1 MGAGIQEF
9 QPNMPNAIT
18 EVSDTA
24 LRRSSGMAETMARA
38 LLEGFDRHYR
48 LFREAA
54 REASALFDK
63 ADWLALQQITTDR
76 IKFYDIR
83 VQEAVNRLANEF
95 SADSLPDH
103 LWQQI
108 KREYIVLLTEHKQPE
123 LAETFFN
130 SVCCQILHR
139 SYYHN
144 AFIFVRPGVSTEHID
159 SVPPSYRCYYPLQEG
174 LRGTIQ
180 RMLRDMEFERPFTDL
195 GRDIR
200 RTLRHWRMHIP
211 GPLVLEANHQVQVLS
226 AVFYRNTS
234 AYVVGKMINGGQQYP
249 FVVAVMH
256 DGQGGLTVDT
266 VLLTTEQLAILVNSS
281 RAYFLVDMEVPSA
294 YVDFLHSMLP
304 HKPKAELYSIL
315 GLHKQGKTLF
325 YRDFLHHLEHSSDEF
340 IVAPGIRGLVMSVFT
355 LPSFPYVFKVI
366 KDVISP
372 PKQINRDQVKE
383 KYLLVK
389 SHDRVGRMADTLEYS
404 GVPFPKQRFTAELL
418 EELRVLAPSS
428 IMEETEDTV
437 VIRHLY
443 IERRMVPLN
452 IYLDKASDEQVAH
465 VVNEFGNAL
474 RELAAVN
481 IFAGDLLYKNFGVTR
496 YGRVVFYDYDEIDYL
511 TRCHFRRI
519 PEPRHAE
526 DEFSAEPWYSVN
538 PNDVFPEE
546 FGYFL
551 LTDPRVSQAFL
562 ASHRDLLDYRWWQF
576 MQAQIEAGK
585 VADVIPYPQ
594 SQRFSVMFSKGIMH
608 SGKVGP
614 EAIPVALASHPR
626 ALVSGRKRPLG
637 RFSFDSD

>member
-1 MGAGIQEF
+1 
-9 QPNMPNAIT
+9 MPNAIT
-18 EVSDTA
+18 EVSDDSMPHSA
-24 LRRSSGMAETMARA
+24 GMAEVMARA

-54 REASALFDK
+54 REASTLFDR
-63 ADWLALQQITTDR
+63 ADWLALQQITTER
-76 IKFYDIR
+76 IRFYDSR
-83 VQEAVNRLANEF
+83 VQEAVTRLITEF

-159 SVPPSYRCYYPLQEG
+159 SVPPSYRCYYPLRDG
-174 LRGTIQ
+174 LRSTVHRIIG
-180 RMLRDMEFERPFTDL
+180 DMGFKRPFTDL
-195 GRDIR
+195 RRDIR
-200 RTLRHWRMHIP
+200 RTLRTWRMHLP
-211 GPLVLEANHQVQVLS
+211 GPLVLEANHQIQVLS

-256 DGQGGLTVDT
+256 DGQGGLAIDS

-340 IVAPGIRGLVMSVFT
+340 TVAPGIRGLVMSVFT

-404 GVPFPKQRFTAELL
+404 GVPFPKRRFASELL
-418 EELRVLAPSS
+418 EELRTLAPSS
-428 IMEETEDTV
+428 IIEETEDTL
-437 VIRHLY
+437 IISHLY

-452 IYLDKASDEQVAH
+452 IYMDKANDEQLAH
-465 VVNEFGNAL
+465 VVHEFGNAL
-474 RELAAVN
+474 KELAAVN

-511 TRCHFRRI
+511 TRCHFRKM
-519 PEPRHAE
+519 PEPRYAE
-526 DEFSAEPWYSVN
+526 DEFSAEPWYSVD

-562 ASHRDLLDYRWWQF
+562 AHHRDLLDYRWWQH
-576 MQAQIEAGK
+576 MQAQIAAGK

-594 SQRFSVMFSKGIMH
+594 SQRFSVMFADGVAH
-608 SGKVGP
+608 P
-614 EAIPVALASHPR
+614 RDALPAAIPDGLASHPR